1 MLYLIGIGLNDEKD
15 ISVKGLEAV
24 KKCEAVYL
32 ESYTS
37 NLSCSVEELEK
48 FYGKKIITADRELV
62 EKKAEETI
70 LRDAKTKDTALLV
83 IGDVFGATTHIDIL
97 LRAKKAKIET
107 KIIHNASIL
116 TAVGVTGLELYKFG
130 KVTSI
135 PFNHEFIKSPV
146 NVLKSNQ
153 SIGFH
158 TLFLLDLDPKNN
170 RFITVSD
177 AAKYLIK
184 EGVEGDKLAVVCAQL
199 GSDKPF
205 IKAAQLREIQEL
217 KIDKYPQCLIIP
229 GNLHFMEEE
238 ALKLYS

>member
-24 KKCEAVYL
+24 KKCDSVYL

-37 NLSCSVEELEK
+37 KLNCSVEDLEK
-48 FYGKKIITADRELV
+48 LYGKKIILADRDLV

-70 LRDAKTKDTALLV
+70 LKDAKEKNTAFLI
-83 IGDVFGATTHIDIL
+83 IGDVFGATTHIDLL
-97 LRAKKAKIET
+97 LRAKKAGIKT

-130 KVTSI
+130 KTTSI
-135 PFNHEFIKSPV
+135 PFNNEFIKSPV

-170 RFITVSD
+170 KFLTVSD
-177 AAKYLIK
+177 AAKYLLK
-184 EGVEGDKLAVVCAQL
+184 EGVESDKLAVACAQL
-199 GSDKPF
+199 GSDKPI
-205 IKAAQLREIQEL
+205 IKAATLKDIENL

>member
-37 NLSCSVEELEK
+37 KLACSIEDLEK
-48 FYGKKIITADRELV
+48 FYGKKIITADRDLV

-70 LRDAKTKDTALLV
+70 LKDAKEKDTALLI
-83 IGDVFGATTHIDIL
+83 IGDVFGATTHVDLL
-97 LRAKKAKIET
+97 LRAKKEKIET

-116 TAVGVTGLELYKFG
+116 TAIGVTGLELYKFG

-135 PFNHEFIKSPV
+135 PFENENVKSPIE
-146 NVLKSNQ
+146 VLENNQ
-153 SIGFH
+153 KIGLH

-170 RFITVSD
+170 KFLTVSD
-177 AAKYLIK
+177 AAKYLLNN
-184 EGVEGDKLAVVCAQL
+184 GVDENKLTIACAQL
-199 GSDKPF
+199 GSDEPF
-205 IKAAQLREIQEL
+205 ITVDKLKALEKLEV
-217 KIDKYPQCLIIP
+217 DKYPQCLIIP
-229 GNLHFMEEE
+229 GKLHFMEEGS
-238 ALKLYS
+238 LKIYS